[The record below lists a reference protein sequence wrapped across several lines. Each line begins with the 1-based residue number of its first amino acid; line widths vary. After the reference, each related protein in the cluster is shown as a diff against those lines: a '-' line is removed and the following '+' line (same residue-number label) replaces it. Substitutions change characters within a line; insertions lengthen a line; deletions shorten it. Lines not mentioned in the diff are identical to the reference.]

1 VTDASD
7 SPNVRVA
14 LRGLTKRFAELIAN
28 DRIDLDLWAGEIHAL
43 LGENGAGKTTLMNVL
58 SGVLAPDEGEILMD
72 GTEVVLRSPKHAFAH
87 GVGIVHQHS
96 RLVEALTAAENLFIG
111 WNDAP
116 RAFGR
121 SELEKRADDLARELH
136 LELDMGASVW
146 QLSVAEKQR
155 LEILRTLTR
164 GASVL
169 VLDEPTSVLTPGETQ
184 SLFRLM
190 RELRDGG
197 GTVVFISHKL
207 PEVMAIADRITV
219 MRRGRIIRTL
229 ARSEANVDLIAE
241 LMVGAEV
248 PTVRR
253 TGDTTGETVLDVEQL
268 SVLDDRGLPAVRDV
282 SFSLAA
288 GEIVGVAGVTGN
300 GQRELSEALG
310 GLRRVK
316 SGRISVAGIDLT
328 SRPQRA
334 FIKAGIGFVPE
345 DRLGT
350 GLAASETIWQNAVM
364 RRYGEA
370 PVRRGP
376 FLSRRAARRMAKDL
390 VTTVHLSAED
400 VDTPVR
406 ALSGGHA
413 QRLLTGRELAV
424 GSKVLILAFPTR
436 GLDVAAVSQLR
447 QTILDARTKGIA
459 ILFISEELDE
469 IIDMSDRVIVMYE
482 GHIAG
487 EFAGAIDRTAVGLAM
502 SGTTSES
509 A

>member
-1 VTDASD
+1 MTDASD
-7 SPNVRVA
+7 SSDVRVA
-14 LRGLTKRFAELIAN
+14 LRGITKRFAELTAN
-28 DRIDLDLWAGEIHAL
+28 DRVDLDLWAGEVHAL

-58 SGVLAPDEGEILMD
+58 SGVLAPDEGQILID
-72 GTEVVLRSPKHAFAH
+72 GTEVLLRSPKHAFSH
-87 GVGIVHQHS
+87 GVGTVHQHS

-111 WNDAP
+111 WSDAP
-116 RAFGR
+116 GVYGR
-121 SELEKRADDLARELH
+121 SELERRADDLAREFH
-136 LELDMGASVW
+136 LELDMGASFW

-169 VLDEPTSVLTPGETQ
+169 VLDEPTSVLTPGETE

-219 MRRGRIIRTL
+219 MRRGRVVRTL
-229 ARSEANVDLIAE
+229 TRSEANVDLIAE
-241 LMVGAEV
+241 LMVGGEV
-248 PTVRR
+248 PSVRR
-253 TGDTTGETVLDVEQL
+253 TGHAAGETVLDVQQL
-268 SVLDDRGLPAVRDV
+268 NVLDDRGLPAVRDV

-310 GLRRVK
+310 GLRRLK
-316 SGRISVAGIDLT
+316 SGRISVEGTDLT
-328 SRPQRA
+328 GRPQRA

-370 PVRRGP
+370 PVRHGP
-376 FLSRRAARRMAKDL
+376 FLSRRAARRMANDL
-390 VTTVHLSAED
+390 VATVRLSAED

-436 GLDVAAVSQLR
+436 GLDVSAVSQLR
-447 QTILDARTKGIA
+447 QTILDARAKGIA

-469 IIDMSDRVIVMYE
+469 IIDMSDRVIVIYE
-482 GHIAG
+482 GQIAG
-487 EFAGAIDRTAVGLAM
+487 QFTGAVDRTAVGRLM
-502 SGTTSES
+502 SGTKE
-509 A
+509 ANV